1 MAANTS
7 LEIRLLGPFDV
18 SVAGRPA
25 SVSGSKRDLLLALLA
40 LRRGRPVS
48 VDALVEELWGDDFP
62 SSPRN
67 AVQHHVARLRA
78 ALGRDSIVGSPNG
91 YALGSATTDALAFE
105 ELLVEAR
112 TAARAGDP
120 RAAAELAARALG
132 LWRGPALQG
141 LPETIWVR
149 AEADRLE
156 ELRIDALEER
166 FESALALGEHRE
178 IISELQHTIDE
189 SPFRER
195 LWRQLM
201 LALYRSGRQAD
212 ALKVYGAARRVHVDR
227 LGLEPGPEL
236 RQIQEAILAHDPRI
250 AAPPLK
256 LDTRDD
262 LAGVLDQLRANLR
275 HAEALYE
282 RACSVA
288 GDLGLVGLAA

>member
-1 MAANTS
+1 MEMTAP

-18 SVAGRPA
+18 HVGGAPA
-25 SVSGSKRDLLLALLA
+25 NVSGSKRDLLLALLA

-48 VDALVEELWGDDFP
+48 VDVLVEELWGSDVP
-62 SSPRN
+62 ASPRN

-78 ALGRDSIVGSPNG
+78 ALGRDSILGSPNG
-91 YALGSATTDALAFE
+91 YALGCAATDAIAFE
-105 ELLVEAR
+105 ELLAEAR
-112 TAARAGDP
+112 NAARAGDP
-120 RAAAELAARALG
+120 HAAAELASRALE

-141 LPETIWVR
+141 LPETLWAR

-156 ELRIDALEER
+156 ELRVDALEER
-166 FESALALGEHRE
+166 FEAALALGEHRD
-178 IISELQHTIDE
+178 IISELQLTIAE

-212 ALKVYGAARRVHVDR
+212 ALKVYASARRIHVER

-236 RQIQEAILAHDPRI
+236 RQVQEAILAHDARLT
-250 AAPPLK
+250 APPAQHTSR
-256 LDTRDD
+256 DT
-262 LAGVLDQLRANLR
+262 LAGLLDQLRENLR

-282 RACSVA
+282 RACAVA
-288 GDLGLVGLAA
+288 A